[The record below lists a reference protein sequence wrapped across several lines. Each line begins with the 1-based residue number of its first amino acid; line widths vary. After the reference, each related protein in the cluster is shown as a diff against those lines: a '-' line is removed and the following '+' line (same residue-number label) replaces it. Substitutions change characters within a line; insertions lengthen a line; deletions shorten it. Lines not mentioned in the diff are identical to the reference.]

1 MESIKQINIINRTYY
16 FFNYMTNIKSFDPD
30 LIKLD
35 KNSLKKY

>member
-1 MESIKQINIINRTYY
+1 MGSIKQINIINRTYY

-35 KNSLKKY
+35 KKS